1 MRKKY
6 LKYAV
11 FSFVI
16 ISTSCQYYNKNII
29 KDLKII
35 LGDFSTSSFC
45 IALDVKCGTEEFP
58 IVINN
63 DSFYD
68 ILLQRGLV
76 NNQEDYIKKITKKIA
91 GKESILFDK
100 RDEKIL
106 QDYSLIKNDTL
117 SISIKKDKKD
127 FIEKYFHNNSLKTK
141 EISYAQEKAII
152 FYLFNN
158 RIYCKKDCITGNIF
172 IVPVNPKLKIQ

>member
-1 MRKKY
+1 MKKKY

-11 FSFVI
+11 FSLVVI
-16 ISTSCQYYNKNII
+16 LTSCSGYNKNII
-29 KDLKII
+29 KDLEVV

-45 IALDVKCGTEEFP
+45 IVVDVRCGTEEFP

-63 DSFYD
+63 DAFYD
-68 ILLQRGLV
+68 MMLQRRLV
-76 NNQEDYIKKITKKIA
+76 NNQEDYIMKITKKIA
-91 GKESILFDK
+91 SKESILFEN
-100 RDEKIL
+100 RDETIL

-117 SISIKKDKKD
+117 SISVKKDKKA
-127 FIEKYFHNNSLKTK
+127 FIQKYFSNNLLKTK

-152 FYLFNN
+152 FYLFNS

-172 IVPVNPKLKIQ
+172 IVPVNSKVKID